1 MPSFFAHRQAMPR
14 TAHREPALSELA
26 PLCRAALVPK
36 DPPGSCSKRLS
47 RAIMRAEVKVKNG
60 IISMSIVHTGGFKS
74 FNLLRT
80 NLLEFIESTNLMGL
94 GQGRGVGGPA
104 GGGGV
109 GRGHTIGHGFIVG
122 MLVGAAMTLYM
133 TPECNDSSR
142 SMHASTP
149 NPSLSSSDTLPL
161 ASLLIADLH
170 RCQAGLA
177 LEQNKRAILATNAAE
192 VASRLEELRDEKGCD
207 RACQQEVCCDCSTCP
222 L

>member
-1 MPSFFAHRQAMPR
+1 M
-14 TAHREPALSELA
+14 LSIFCA
-26 PLCRAALVPK
+26 R
-36 DPPGSCSKRLS
+36 
-47 RAIMRAEVKVKNG
+47 
-60 IISMSIVHTGGFKS
+60 ISY
-74 FNLLRT
+74 
-80 NLLEFIESTNLMGL
+80 FIESTNLMGL

-109 GRGHTIGHGFIVG
+109 GRGHTIGHGFFAG

-207 RACQQEVCCDCSTCP
+207 RACQQEVCDCPTCP